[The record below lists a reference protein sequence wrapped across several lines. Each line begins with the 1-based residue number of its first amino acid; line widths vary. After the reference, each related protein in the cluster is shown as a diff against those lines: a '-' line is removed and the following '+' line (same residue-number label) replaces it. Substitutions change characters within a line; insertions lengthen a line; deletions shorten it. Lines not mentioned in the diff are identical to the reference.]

1 MNNSFLAKSQIK
13 PNEFKDVVHIPSQA
27 DGYCLLT
34 LLEALKNT
42 TTCKLMVELDIVSNK
57 LGGKYLENWNSKKA
71 KAQSGAGIDSANIW
85 KLKPEN

>member
-1 MNNSFLAKSQIK
+1 
-13 PNEFKDVVHIPSQA
+13 
-27 DGYCLLT
+27 
-34 LLEALKNT
+34 
-42 TTCKLMVELDIVSNK
+42 MVELDIVSNK